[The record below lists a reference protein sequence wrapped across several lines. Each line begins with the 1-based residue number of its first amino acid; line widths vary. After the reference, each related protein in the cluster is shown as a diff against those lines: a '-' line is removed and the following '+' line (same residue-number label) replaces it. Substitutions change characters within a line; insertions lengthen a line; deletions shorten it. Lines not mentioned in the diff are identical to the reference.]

1 MDAKHAGK
9 DDDLV
14 GRGMAYKLLSVAFL
28 PHDGRRLPHLLG
40 ETLALATSLAD
51 SDVDAGIR
59 SSARRLA
66 DRLSGLRRDEMELRS
81 GASVVFGTPSP
92 YPPYEGE
99 YGMASVFMKTQTMAD
114 VAGFYRAFGLEVGPG
129 FHDRPDHL
137 AAELEFMHF
146 LLMKEAYARE
156 HNLQDLAAEAR
167 KAQSQFLEEHLGTW
181 GPPFFVSMARGGGNA
196 FYAAASE
203 FGSRFLADESERL
216 RLSPKRTE
224 IRTPTREPETPA
236 GCAPTPS
243 E

>member
-1 MDAKHAGK
+1 MEPRYPGK
-9 DDDLV
+9 DDDLL

-40 ETLALATSLAD
+40 ETLTLATSLAD
-51 SDVDAGIR
+51 SDVDEAIR

-66 DRLSGLRRDEMELRS
+66 DRLSGLRRDETEFRS

-146 LLMKEAYARE
+146 LLTKEAYARE
-156 HNLQDLAAEAR
+156 HKLDDLAAETR
-167 KAQSQFLEEHLGTW
+167 KAQSRFLEEHLGSW
-181 GPPFFVSMARGGGNA
+181 GPAFFASIARGGGNA

-203 FGSRFLADESERL
+203 FGSRFLTAESERL
-216 RLSPKRTE
+216 RVSPKR
-224 IRTPTREPETPA
+224 IRIRAPTPEPESPA
-236 GCAPTPS
+236 GCAPCPDG
-243 E
+243 